1 MSEAQPRST
10 PASESGRLAR
20 VLRDSNDRTARKLR
34 ISVTD
39 RCNFRCIFCMPVEP
53 VWLPHNEILTFEEV
67 ARLTRIF
74 VSMGVSKIR
83 LSGGEPLVRKDVE
96 RLVAMLSPI
105 PGIHSI
111 NMTSNGYF
119 LVEKARALKA
129 AGLRGV
135 TVSFHSLHP
144 HRFEALTG
152 KGAYEKVLAG
162 IHVAKR
168 AGLKVKLNTVAMR
181 GYNEDEVVD
190 LVRFAREEAVTLRF
204 IEYMPF
210 DGKKLWD
217 VEKVFTGEEII
228 AQIQKQ
234 FPLVPLPREV
244 GSTALEFRY
253 ADGAPGEIGLI
264 TSISKPFCSDCD
276 RVRLKADGKLVP
288 CLFSQDEYDVKLLLR
303 RGAGDEEL
311 ARFVRESFWKK
322 APGVETFL
330 KLQMPLQHVR
340 PMHTI
345 GG

>member
-1 MSEAQPRST
+1 MRETRRST
-10 PASESGRLAR
+10 TAERDHSAPGSPLLDSYDR
-20 VLRDSNDRTARKLR
+20 VAKKLR

-39 RCNFRCIFCMPVEP
+39 RCNFRCVFCMPVEP
-53 VWLPHNEILTFEEV
+53 VWLPHEEILTFEEI

-74 VSMGVSKIR
+74 ASLGVTKVR

-96 RLVAMLSPI
+96 RLVAMLSQI

-119 LVEKARALKA
+119 LVEKARTLKA

-162 IHVAKR
+162 IEAAKQ
-168 AGLKVKLNTVAMR
+168 AGLKVKLNTVAIR
-181 GYNEDEVVD
+181 GYNDDEVVN
-190 LVRFAREEAVTLRF
+190 LVRFAREQAVTLRF

-217 VEKVFTGEEII
+217 VEKVYTGQEII
-228 AQIQKQ
+228 EQIQKH
-234 FPLVPLPREV
+234 FPLIPVPREL
-244 GSTALEFRY
+244 GSTAVEFRY
-253 ADGAPGEIGLI
+253 ADGAPGDIGLI
-264 TSISKPFCSDCD
+264 TSISEPFCSDCD

-288 CLFSQDEYDVKLLLR
+288 CLFSQDECDLKPLV
-303 RGAGDEEL
+303 RGGASDEGL
-311 ARFVRESFWKK
+311 ALFIRNSFLKK
-322 APGVETFL
+322 AAGVETLL
-330 KLQMPLQHVR
+330 KLQTPLQHVR